1 MHTLEAR
8 LLNARW
14 KYSDKD
20 KFVLK
25 DINICV
31 KSGEFICLSG
41 PNGSGKSTLLS
52 LLSGIIPDGLQVQN
66 KGTVFIDGMDV
77 YSMNRK
83 LAAKKVVYMSQTETS
98 LWDFTVRD
106 VVVMGRYPYTGFS
119 GIYSKQDFM
128 VTDEVLEGVQLQAI
142 SGKSIFELSGGEWQ
156 KVRIARTLV
165 QQPEFILLD
174 EPVANLDFTYQDELL
189 TFIKAYGKKIDAGV
203 IVSIHDLNTAARY
216 AEKLIFLGKE
226 NYFNFGLVE
235 EVFDPD
241 VLKKVYGADFAVFNH
256 PVYKC
261 PQICLSH

>member
-1 MHTLEAR
+1 MHILEVNA
-8 LLNARW
+8 LNARW
-14 KYSDKD
+14 KYSGKD
-20 KFVLK
+20 RYVLK
-25 DINICV
+25 NIHFCV
-31 KSGEFICLSG
+31 KTGDFVCLSG
-41 PNGSGKSTLLS
+41 PNGSGKSTMLS

-83 LAAKKVVYMSQTETS
+83 LAAKKVVYMSQNESS

-106 VVVMGRYPYTGFS
+106 VVVMGRNPYTRFS

-128 VTDEVLEGVQLQAI
+128 VTDEVIEGVQLQPI
-142 SGKSIFELSGGEWQ
+142 SGKSVFELSGGEWQ

-165 QQPEFILLD
+165 QQPEFLFLD

-189 TFIKAYGKKIDAGV
+189 SFIKAYGKKTGAGV

-226 NYFNFGLVE
+226 NYFIYGSME
-235 EVFDPD
+235 EVFDPE
-241 VLKKVYGADFAVFNH
+241 VLKKVYGADFTVFNH
-256 PVYKC
+256 PVYDC
-261 PQICLSH
+261 PQICLK